1 MRDGG
6 AVRRG
11 ARALRV
17 GARVADNSIGAEG
30 AGKLAAALQINSTIT
45 SLNLECA
52 CPSLDWTRL
61 GSSTAPLPPLAPT
74 AGLCVFAFVRVADN
88 SISDNVKQQLRDA
101 WGARGKIEL

>member
-1 MRDGG
+1 MCDGG

-17 GARVADNSIGAEG
+17 GARVAGNSIGDEG

-45 SLNLECA
+45 TLNLISA
-52 CPSLDWTRL
+52 CPSLDWTRP

-74 AGLCVFAFVRVADN
+74 ARGMRHSQGMAKCTPVPPLPPRGALP
-88 SISDNVKQQLRDA
+88 SRDC
-101 WGARGKIEL
+101 E